1 MAAKKKK
8 EKQYI
13 LCNDANIEDL
23 NTHLNEI
30 LRIFYTL
37 RAEID
42 AIRGYIKTSAEINK
56 EKRG

>member
-1 MAAKKKK
+1 MGREKEK

-23 NTHLNEI
+23 NTHCNEI

-37 RAEID
+37 RYEID
-42 AIRGYIKTSAEINK
+42 AIRGYIKTSTQK
-56 EKRG
+56 TKGKG